1 MNHLPFLKTIFLL
14 GLTLALPCFISAE
27 SQTWTLADGTTFEAE
42 FLIMFSTKAT
52 FKNAQG
58 EVQHVSLDRFSEE
71 SRIRIELA
79 NPPELDLDI
88 IKDRDNMIFP
98 QGINW
103 ATQRPNEDR
112 GHFGVRIKDTSTHAY
127 THELYLDL
135 FVIGTEL
142 KQGRNFILLYHKS
155 TSFFLTRENRKPLEF
170 MGDREVVIQKN
181 HRYGEKYYGYI
192 AIVKDTRG
200 EIIAMRTTH
209 DWLFECL
216 ETLSERYEG
225 NFFDKSGARVF
236 PTRPPFFRY

>member
-79 NPPELDLDI
+79 KPPELDLDI
-88 IKDRDNMIFP
+88 IKDRENKIFP
-98 QGINW
+98 VGMNRN
-103 ATQRPNEDR
+103 TQRPAEER
-112 GHFGVRIKDTSTHAY
+112 CHYGIRIKRTSGGAY
-127 THELYLDL
+127 NHELHLEL

-142 KQGRNFILLYHKS
+142 KQGRNFILLYQKT
-155 TSFFLTRENRKPLEF
+155 TSFFMTKENDRVLELR
-170 MGDREVVIQKN
+170 GDREVVIQKN
-181 HRYGEKYYGYI
+181 HKFGERYYGYI

>member
-27 SQTWTLADGTTFEAE
+27 SETWTLADGTTFEAE
-42 FLIMFSTKAT
+42 LLIIVSTKAT
-52 FKNAQG
+52 FKNARG
-58 EVQHVSLDRFSEE
+58 EVHYVPLDQFSEE
-71 SRIRIELA
+71 SLIRIELG
-79 NPPELDLDI
+79 NPPKLDLDI
-88 IKDRDNMIFP
+88 IKDIENKIFP
-98 QGINW
+98 MGIKW

-127 THELYLDL
+127 NHELYLDL

-142 KQGRNFILLYHKS
+142 KQGRKFILLYRKS
-155 TSFFLTRENRKPLEF
+155 DSFFLSRENRKALEF
-170 MGDREVVIQKN
+170 RGDREVVIQKN

-209 DWLFECL
+209 DWLSECL
-216 ETLSERYEG
+216 DTLSERYEG
-225 NFFDKSGARVF
+225 NFFDKSGARVY
-236 PTRPPFFRY
+236 PTRPPFFRF